1 MIAVRR
7 TLIFRHRMFPC
18 SYGSVGLVRIR
29 TSKNLDMPD
38 RKVEVGVCKE
48 LLSGLSFSHHLCSDW
63 KLTLGL
69 GVYKT
74 GIRPTITPW
83 KTSLS

>member
-18 SYGSVGLVRIR
+18 SCETVGLVRVR

-48 LLSGLSFSHHLCSDW
+48 LSSDLSFSRPFAL
-63 KLTLGL
+63 
-69 GVYKT
+69 
-74 GIRPTITPW
+74 IRDSP
-83 KTSLS
+83 